1 LLGFISFLAVLLVS
15 LILSLIVGFL
25 AKFIYLNTGGELN
38 EAKYTTEYILFGG
51 ALLAAGLHFIFCGAV
66 WKRIFWLN
74 LTVGILAGWWLLLLV
89 SSFLLPGGS
98 YLFLLAVAG
107 GLIACLI
114 LIFRESN
121 SIFDP
126 VNFNVLLLF
135 SIPALLVF
143 IPLIY
148 LLSEAFGEDSFS
160 PVMLLITLLMTTMI
174 SFGFVISATLKKS
187 APAIIGI
194 AALIFLTA
202 GIVPRANGKQNPA
215 YKNLF
220 FAQNADTNKAVWSS
234 VDTKVD
240 DWTKQFLSEKPE
252 TGKISDVFPS
262 NYAQFLYKPAPAI
275 ECAAPL
281 VELLE
286 EKTVDD
292 LRILRFKLSSARQT
306 PVIYLFAPAE
316 NQIRKI
322 QFKNTVL
329 NPNEFPSPKDA
340 TFRKLLT
347 YFAIPREGLEF
358 TVETKKAATLKL
370 IVADQSYGLP
380 AAQNAG
386 QSGLPENM
394 IFTDIIYNNSTMIS
408 KSFEF

>member
-25 AKFIYLNTGGELN
+25 AKFIYLNTGGNLN

-220 FAQNADTNKAVWSS
+220 FAQNADTNKANQMPIARS
-234 VDTKVD
+234 V
-240 DWTKQFLSEKPE
+240 
-252 TGKISDVFPS
+252 
-262 NYAQFLYKPAPAI
+262 PAI
-275 ECAAPL
+275 AIASIIKQHPFISGMFS
-281 VELLE
+281 
-286 EKTVDD
+286 
-292 LRILRFKLSSARQT
+292 LRCSFTPGRIKPPPSEPRMSRLGTSARH
-306 PVIYLFAPAE
+306 
-316 NQIRKI
+316 
-322 QFKNTVL
+322 
-329 NPNEFPSPKDA
+329 
-340 TFRKLLT
+340 
-347 YFAIPREGLEF
+347 REARGGF
-358 TVETKKAATLKL
+358 
-370 IVADQSYGLP
+370 G
-380 AAQNAG
+380 
-386 QSGLPENM
+386 
-394 IFTDIIYNNSTMIS
+394 
-408 KSFEF
+408 